1 MLPIQG
7 HTTGEIIFNE
17 LMQFFEKNGLDLSK
31 VMSVVTDGAPSMVG
45 HHRGL
50 ISRLAAVNPA
60 LIAFHCII
68 HKSVLCAKLSGKM
81 KETMDTVMRLVNFI
95 RASSVLQHHL
105 FRALLEEMSAE
116 RHDLLLHND
125 IHWLSKGFVLERVC
139 ELQNELCSFLSSL
152 QSPNF

>member
-1 MLPIQG
+1 MFVRFFDGKVFREELLCLLPILG
-7 HTTGEIIFNE
+7 HATGEIIFNE
-17 LMQFFEKNGLDLSK
+17 LMQFFQKNGLDLCYK
-31 VMSVVTDGAPSMVG
+31 VISVVTDGAPSMVG

-95 RASSVLQHHL
+95 RVSSGLQHHL
-105 FRALLEEMSAE
+105 SEPCWR
-116 RHDLLLHND
+116 
-125 IHWLSKGFVLERVC
+125 KC
-139 ELQNELCSFLSSL
+139 QQNGMIFCCTVISDG
-152 QSPNF
+152 